1 MENKLKLLV
10 LSDTHLGFDYPMRP
24 RIKIRRRAEEFF
36 SNFNHVLNYGVKNKV
51 DFILHLGDL
60 FFRCKVH
67 NDIVKRAYSKLLS
80 TADKG
85 IKIIIVPGNHDCSRL
100 PLISILS
107 HPNIYIFERPKV
119 FSFPFQGKNIN
130 FAGFPFIRKN
140 LHEEFQKCQNIFKTD
155 ISTNDV
161 NLLLMH
167 QTVQGAQVGQINYTF
182 GSGPDILL
190 KKMMPQ
196 NYDLILCGHIHRHQ
210 ILPFKHNN
218 QADFKGKVIFS
229 GSTERT
235 SFAEK
240 NETKG
245 FLKIGSDPAI
255 NNPIEHLDF
264 VPLPSRKMA
273 DIQIDSENSIEAVM
287 QTIKLEVNEL
297 NSNSIVRLK
306 FEKNFHQGIL
316 NQLTTGLI
324 RSLVPESMNIEI
336 SRSSFV
342 DRN

>member
-1 MENKLKLLV
+1 MKRNLKLLV
-10 LSDTHLGFDYPMRP
+10 FSDTHLGFDYPMRP
-24 RIKIRRRAEEFF
+24 RIKIRRRGEEFF
-36 SNFNHVLNYGVKNKV
+36 SNFNHVLNYGLKNNV
-51 DFILHLGDL
+51 DYILHLGDL

-85 IKIIIVPGNHDCSRL
+85 IKIILVPGNHDCSRL

-107 HPNIYIFERPKV
+107 HPNIHIFEKAKV
-119 FSFPFQGKNIN
+119 ISFPILGKNIN

-140 LHEEFQKCQNIFKTD
+140 LHDEFHKYLEIFRSNISAND
-155 ISTNDV
+155 INI
-161 NLLLMH
+161 LLMH
-167 QTVQGAQVGQINYTF
+167 QTIQGAQVGQINYTF

-190 KKMMPQ
+190 KKMMPED
-196 NYDLILCGHIHRHQ
+196 YDLILCGHIHRYQ
-210 ILPFKHNN
+210 IIPFQQNN
-218 QADFKGKVIFS
+218 TSNYKNKIIFT

-245 FLKIGSDPAI
+245 FLKIGLNPAKT
-255 NNPIEHLDF
+255 NPIEHLDF
-264 VPLPSRKMA
+264 VPLPSRKMV

-287 QTIKLEVNEL
+287 QTIRLKVAEI

-306 FEKNFHQGIL
+306 FEKNFHTGIL
-316 NQLTTGLI
+316 SQLSTGLI
-324 RSLVPESMNIEI
+324 RSLVPDSMNIEI
-336 SRSSFV
+336 SRSSFMN
-342 DRN
+342 RN